1 MSDAT
6 NAPAAIIQIRALHK
20 RHGEHPI
27 LRGVSAEVAKG
38 ETIAL
43 VGPSGAGKSTLL
55 RCLNYLETFDAGDV
69 AIAGHKLVPGMRRG
83 QSRELRALRGHV
95 GMVFQQFYLFPH
107 LTAVQNVALAP
118 HVAQRVSKPD
128 ATREA
133 HELLARVGLAERA
146 QHYPVQLS
154 GGQQQRV
161 AIARALATHPKVM
174 LFDEPTSA
182 LDPEM
187 RDEVLEVIRDLGREG
202 MTQLIVSHDEA
213 VKDFATRVWTMRD
226 GVIADD
232 RRNVV

>member
-1 MSDAT
+1 MSGA
-6 NAPAAIIQIRALHK
+6 APIIRIRELHK
-20 RHGEHPI
+20 RHGAHPI
-27 LRGVSAEVAKG
+27 LRGVNAEVAEG

-55 RCLNYLETFDAGDV
+55 RCLNYLESFDGGDV
-69 AIAGHKLVPGMRRG
+69 AIAGHALRPGMERG

-95 GMVFQQFYLFPH
+95 GMVFQQFHLFPH
-107 LTAVQNVALAP
+107 LTALDNVALAP
-118 HVAQRVSKPD
+118 RVAQRQPRLQAV
-128 ATREA
+128 REA

-146 QHYPVQLS
+146 HHYPAQLS

-161 AIARALATHPKVM
+161 AIARALATHPRVM

-182 LDPEM
+182 LDPAM
-187 RDEVLEVIRDLGREG
+187 RDEVLAVIRELAREG

-213 VKDFATRVWTMRD
+213 VRDFAARVWTMRD

-232 RRNVV
+232 RRPVV

>member
-1 MSDAT
+1 VSG
-6 NAPAAIIQIRALHK
+6 AIIEIRALCK
-20 RHGEHPI
+20 RHGQHEI

-55 RCLNYLETFDAGDV
+55 RCLNYLEPFDGGAV
-69 AIAGHKLVPGMRRG
+69 AIAGHALRPGMARG
-83 QSRELRALRGHV
+83 QSRELRALRAHV
-95 GMVFQQFYLFPH
+95 GMVFQQFHLFPH
-107 LTAVQNVALAP
+107 LTALGNVALAP
-118 HVAQRVSKPD
+118 HVTQKTPRAL

-133 HELLARVGLAERA
+133 HELLARVGLADRSH
-146 QHYPVQLS
+146 HYPAQLS

-161 AIARALATHPKVM
+161 AIARALATHPRVM

-187 RDEVLEVIRDLGREG
+187 RDEVLEVIRELAREG

-213 VKDFATRVWTMRD
+213 VKGFAARVWTMRD

-232 RRNVV
+232 RRAVV

>member
-1 MSDAT
+1 VS
-6 NAPAAIIQIRALHK
+6 AIIAIEALHK
-20 RHGEHPI
+20 RHGQHPV
-27 LRGVSAEVAKG
+27 LRGVSAEVAPG

-55 RCLNYLETFDAGDV
+55 RCLNYLETFDAGEV
-69 AIAGHKLVPGMRRG
+69 AIAGHTLRPGMERG

-95 GMVFQQFYLFPH
+95 GMVFQQFHLFPH
-107 LTAVQNVALAP
+107 LTAVANVALAP
-118 HVAQRVSKPD
+118 HVAQRASRAE
-128 ATREA
+128 ATKEA

-146 QHYPVQLS
+146 QHYPAQLS

-161 AIARALATHPKVM
+161 AIARALATHPRVM

-187 RDEVLEVIRDLGREG
+187 RDEVLEVIRELGKSG

-213 VKDFATRVWTMRD
+213 VRDFATRVWTMRD

>member
-1 MSDAT
+1 MST
-6 NAPAAIIQIRALHK
+6 PIIQIRALHK
-20 RHGEHPI
+20 RHGEHLV
-27 LRGVSAEVAKG
+27 LRGVSAEVAQG

-55 RCLNYLETFDAGDV
+55 RCLNYLETFDTGDV
-69 AIAGHKLVPGMRRG
+69 AIAGHALRPGMQRG

-95 GMVFQQFYLFPH
+95 GMVFQQFHLFPH

-118 HVAQRVSKPD
+118 HVAQRVPR
-128 ATREA
+128 ATATSEA

-161 AIARALATHPKVM
+161 AIARALATPPRVM

-187 RDEVLEVIRDLGREG
+187 RDEVLAVIRELAREG

-213 VKDFATRVWTMRD
+213 VKDFATRVWTMRE

-232 RRNVV
+232 RRAVV